1 MKNFTLTL
9 FFFSTLFFALATPG
23 EESVYD
29 GAKLSYNVS
38 KDNGVVTIN
47 LGLVNPEDFEQI
59 IILRSDDPSKFFRNV
74 KELSPE
80 ELKSLQQDNVLEDK
94 YPLPSSVVT
103 YYKVQTTDK
112 SGVQR
117 MYPSVKLATR

>member
-9 FFFSTLFFALATPG
+9 IFFSTLFFAFAAPG

-29 GAKLSYNVS
+29 GAKISYDVS

-47 LGLVNPEDFEQI
+47 LGLNNPGEFETI
-59 IILRSDDPSKFFRNV
+59 IIQRSDDPSKFFRDV
-74 KELSPE
+74 KYFSQE
-80 ELKSLQQDNVLEDK
+80 EIGGLQQDNVFQDK

-103 YYKVQTTDK
+103 YYKIQTVDK

-117 MYPSVKLATR
+117 TYPSVKLATR